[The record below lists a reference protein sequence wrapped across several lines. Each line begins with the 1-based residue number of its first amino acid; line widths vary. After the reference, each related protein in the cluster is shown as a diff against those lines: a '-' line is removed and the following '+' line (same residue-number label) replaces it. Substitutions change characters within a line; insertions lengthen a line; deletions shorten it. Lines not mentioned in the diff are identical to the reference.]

1 MNVLRVFAAA
11 SMLFALLAVS
21 NVAQAGTLGC
31 IVGGAGGGFGG
42 SALGKGKGK
51 TILTIAGAL
60 IGCGLGSNIQD
71 NDQRRYQQPQQ
82 PQWQPQY
89 QQRRPYRSR
98 YNEFR
103 YPRQQ
108 QAVVY
113 LPAPVQTAR
122 APQAPACAYS
132 REYQTTVVVGGQEV
146 LAHGRACYKPDGSW
160 DLGPATA
167 SR

>member
-11 SMLFALLAVS
+11 SMLFAVLAVS

-31 IVGGAGGGFGG
+31 LVGGAGGGAGG
-42 SALGKGKGK
+42 SAIGKGKGK

-60 IGCGLGSNIQD
+60 IGCSLGSNIED
-71 NDQRRYQQPQQ
+71 NDQRRYQQQ

-89 QQRRPYRSR
+89 QPRRPYRSR

-108 QAVVY
+108 QTVVY
-113 LPAPVQTAR
+113 RPAPVQTAR
-122 APQAPACAYS
+122 APQAPACDYS
-132 REYQTTVVVGGQEV
+132 REYQTTVIVGGQEV
-146 LAHGRACYKPDGSW
+146 PAHGRACWKPDGSW
-160 DLGPATA
+160 DLGPAVA
-167 SR
+167 NR